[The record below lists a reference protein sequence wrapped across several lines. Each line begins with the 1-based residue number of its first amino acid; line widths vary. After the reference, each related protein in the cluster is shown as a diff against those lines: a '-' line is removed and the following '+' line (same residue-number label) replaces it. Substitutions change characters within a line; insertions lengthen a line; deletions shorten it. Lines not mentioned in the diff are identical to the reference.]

1 MDYNKSTLK
10 EFKDFEAD
18 IDLARRFEAK
28 ASSILDNE
36 DEIEKL
42 DEVLDFEDNL
52 KSLKDKIY
60 LESCEMVSEE
70 IHSLK
75 LWQEDHKSLIET
87 DLNQSQT
94 EPPLSKAKSLLNR
107 AKRLKFGHLCEE
119 VEELNQRIQNAE
131 AWIEKLSRVF
141 IKRNQC
147 NWSLREG
154 KISIQ

>member
-28 ASSILDNE
+28 ASSFLDNE

-42 DEVLDFEDNL
+42 DEVLDFEDNMRPL
-52 KSLKDKIY
+52 RNRIY

-75 LWQEDHKSLIET
+75 LWREDHKKFIEN
-87 DLNQSQT
+87 DMNQSQT
-94 EPPLSKAKSLLNR
+94 EPPLAKAKSLFNR
-107 AKRLKFGHLCEE
+107 AKRLKVNL
-119 VEELNQRIQNAE
+119 
-131 AWIEKLSRVF
+131 
-141 IKRNQC
+141 
-147 NWSLREG
+147 
-154 KISIQ
+154 

>member
-1 MDYNKSTLK
+1 MDYNKSTLN

-42 DEVLDFEDNL
+42 DEVLDFEDNM
-52 KSLKDKIY
+52 KSLKDRIY

-75 LWQEDHKSLIET
+75 LWQEDHKNLMET

-94 EPPLSKAKSLLNR
+94 EPPLSKAKTLLNR
-107 AKRLKFGHLCEE
+107 AKQLKVCTF
-119 VEELNQRIQNAE
+119 
-131 AWIEKLSRVF
+131 
-141 IKRNQC
+141 
-147 NWSLREG
+147 
-154 KISIQ
+154 